1 MNTDKRLILVV
12 DDDAMNREVLEA
24 FLMLENYQVRLAS
37 GVAQAEEWLR
47 QASPALIISDLRM
60 PGEDGLHWCRR
71 LKSASATRHIPV
83 LLITGFD
90 SDADRQASAEAG
102 ADAFLARPF
111 GGEDLIGQVRRLLQR

>member
-1 MNTDKRLILVV
+1 MILVV

-24 FLMLENYQVRLAS
+24 FLMLENYQVCLAS

-47 QASPALIISDLRM
+47 DATPALIISDLRM
-60 PGEDGLHWCRR
+60 PGEDGLTWCRR
-71 LKSASATRHIPV
+71 LKSSAVTRHIPV

-90 SDADRQASAEAG
+90 SDADRQASTEAG

-111 GGEDLIGQVRRLLQR
+111 GGEDLIGKVRRLLQR